1 MKEAIKVQSVTII
14 IINGISESFQ
24 SVRWVIQK
32 TEEVRASGA
41 GFPLGKNKAKEPV
54 CGQDSSEES
63 GLTCSSGEEGAGKW
77 TLRWGIGREIVMLRD
92 TGRSAKM
99 VSLQGQVEVS

>member
-32 TEEVRASGA
+32 TEEVPASGA
-41 GFPLGKNKAKEPV
+41 SFPLGKNRAKKPV
-54 CGQDSSEES
+54 CGQDGSEES
-63 GLTCSSGEEGAGKW
+63 RLPGSRGRALRNGLQDGVQAGK
-77 TLRWGIGREIVMLRD
+77 
-92 TGRSAKM
+92 S
-99 VSLQGQVEVS
+99 